1 MVIDVAL
8 PDSDG
13 RDLGRAL
20 RALGCHAPVLFL
32 TTPDAVTDRMTGFG
46 AGGHDYATKPLRMDE
61 VLARLRELLRRG
73 GTEAPAQGG
82 ARRVGPAGGAPRGG
96 AHWGAPAPA
105 GVRPPSAP
113 APP

>member
-73 GTEAPAQGG
+73 ETEAPA
-82 ARRVGPAGGAPRGG
+82 PGGAPRLAPRGPPPPPGTPQG
-96 AHWGAPAPA
+96 A
-105 GVRPPSAP
+105 
-113 APP
+113 